1 MPSYKVHYPNGKP
14 PPPSR
19 LPAAQFW
26 GLCFVVYMLLQFP
39 LVRIPIVFLSTWI
52 HELGHGMG
60 AVFTGGRFLELTIY
74 PPNLSGTAL
83 TAKSTN
89 FQHLSVLF
97 LGLLAPSLLGVVMIF
112 LTRGL
117 SWYRVSLIL
126 LTVLLVLSQIWAADM
141 FTRLTLAMAAIILG
155 GMAWKMPSSWL
166 VYITQILAIA
176 LCLDALTDFSYFF
189 MGGGVING
197 VVMQSDTAKIG
208 GILGGPHWL
217 WGAVIT
223 LLSIIIL
230 VMGVFFSDKWAR
242 DHPRA

>member
-1 MPSYKVHYPNGKP
+1 MRSYKVVYPNGKP
-14 PPPSR
+14 PAPSR

-26 GLCFVVYMLLQFP
+26 GLCFIVYMLLQFP

-60 AVFTGGRFLELTIY
+60 AILTGGSFSKLTIY

-83 TAKSTN
+83 TSTTNN
-89 FQHLSVLF
+89 FQRLSVLF

-117 SWYRVSLIL
+117 SWYRASLIL
-126 LTVLLVLSQIWAADM
+126 LTVLLVLSQLWAADM
-141 FTRLTLAMAAIILG
+141 FTRLTLAISALIFG
-155 GMAWKMPSSWL
+155 GMAWKIPSSWL

-176 LCLDALTDFSYFF
+176 LCLDALTDFRYFF
-189 MGGGVING
+189 MGGGVIDG
-197 VVMQSDTAKIG
+197 VMMQSDTASISR
-208 GILGGPHWL
+208 ILGLRYWF
-217 WGAVIT
+217 WGAVVT

-230 VMGVFFSDKWAR
+230 VLGVFFSDKWAR